1 MTKTIGNTA
10 EQDSANKVHCVSLS
24 DYESALAQAQPI
36 GNTDQLDRLFERM
49 IAEAAAHD
57 KKALDAAP

>member
-1 MTKTIGNTA
+1 MAKDNLFDLARRGL
-10 EQDSANKVHCVSLS
+10 ES
-24 DYESALAQAQPI
+24 DYQAALAQAQPI

-57 KKALDAAP
+57 KKALDSAP

>member
-1 MTKTIGNTA
+1 MAKDDLFDLARRGL
-10 EQDSANKVHCVSLS
+10 ES
-24 DYESALAQAQPI
+24 DYQAALAQAQPI

-49 IAEAAAHD
+49 IAEAAAYD

>member
-1 MTKTIGNTA
+1 MA
-10 EQDSANKVHCVSLS
+10 RDSLLDPARRGLES
-24 DYESALAQAQPI
+24 DYQAALAQAQPI

-57 KKALDAAP
+57 KKAVDAAP

>member
-36 GNTDQLDRLFERM
+36 GNTADLDRLFERM
-49 IAEAAAHD
+49 IAEAEAAA
-57 KKALDAAP
+57 KKST

>member
-1 MTKTIGNTA
+1 MAKDNLFDLARRGL
-10 EQDSANKVHCVSLS
+10 DS
-24 DYESALAQAQPI
+24 DYQAALAKAQPI
-36 GNTDQLDRLFERM
+36 GSTDDLDRLFERM